1 MDEFLYIRLNLQ
13 VKYFMFLSLNHFI
26 ECFKLN
32 YIQELELEKLIY
44 KQLARR
50 KNLCECSRLMKV
62 DEEAHNKLF
71 QL

>member
-13 VKYFMFLSLNHFI
+13 VKCFMFLSLNHFI
-26 ECFKLN
+26 ECLKLS
-32 YIQELELEKLIY
+32 YIQELESEKLIY
-44 KQLARR
+44 MQLVKR
-50 KNLCECSRLMKV
+50 KNLCECNRLMKV